1 MFESDTTL
9 SSVAHIFDHVHLY
22 TILFVFLAVG
32 TLSMLGMFV
41 LFSFRVAEEIVLGYY
56 RLRDKFN
63 AGRRGKWDKEQRGGT

>member
-32 TLSMLGMFV
+32 TLSMLGM
-41 LFSFRVAEEIVLGYY
+41 LCCSPSE
-56 RLRDKFN
+56 
-63 AGRRGKWDKEQRGGT
+63 